1 VNQSIGSFGHLLI
14 FLSIG
19 SCEDG
24 QMKRWA
30 DEKMGRFPEERM
42 KKLLLVLVLLFG
54 LGAVAQQ
61 AGPPPDLEIPNNM
74 KQYFV
79 VFLVENANGKAH
91 DDPQMM
97 KKHLAFIRGQV
108 ESGKVVLVGP
118 FTDNGKIAGMF
129 IMDVPTADDAKNL
142 LASEPM
148 TSAGWVVPEVHSAM
162 LPDISAVKITYPE
175 KKAQ

>member
-1 VNQSIGSFGHLLI
+1 MRIGEEMKSIVLG
-14 FLSIG
+14 
-19 SCEDG
+19 
-24 QMKRWA
+24 MV
-30 DEKMGRFPEERM
+30 
-42 KKLLLVLVLLFG
+42 LLVG
-54 LGAVAQQ
+54 LRAVAQQ
-61 AGPPPDLEIPNNM
+61 AGPPPGLEIPSNM
-74 KQYFV
+74 KQYIV

-129 IMDVPTADDAKNL
+129 IMDVPTAEDAKKV
-142 LASEPM
+142 LAAEPM
-148 TSAGWVVPEVHSAM
+148 TSAGWVTPEVHAAM

-175 KKAQ
+175 KKVQ

>member
-1 VNQSIGSFGHLLI
+1 
-14 FLSIG
+14 
-19 SCEDG
+19 
-24 QMKRWA
+24 
-30 DEKMGRFPEERM
+30 M
-42 KKLLLVLVLLFG
+42 KKLFLVLVLLFG
-54 LGAVAQQ
+54 LSAVAQQ
-61 AGPPPDLEIPNNM
+61 AGPPPGLEIPNNM

-79 VFLVENANGKAH
+79 VFLVENPNGKAH

-97 KKHLAFIRGQV
+97 RKHLAFIRGQV

-118 FTDNGKIAGMF
+118 FTDSGKIAGMF
-129 IMDVPTADDAKNL
+129 IMDVPTAEDVKKL

-148 TSAGWVVPEVHSAM
+148 TSAGWVTLDIHPAM